1 MKNDRYADIIRDLD
15 RAFRRAQTCPD
26 LTHKGAV
33 EVLDSIQAATL
44 VLALASSNQPT
55 NQQENK

>member
-1 MKNDRYADIIRDLD
+1 MKNDRFEDIIRDLD

-26 LTHKGAV
+26 LTHRGAV
-33 EVLDSIQAATL
+33 EFLDSIKAATL
-44 VLALASSNQPT
+44 ALAWAASIQPT